1 MTIKALCH
9 HQSRNK
15 RNTSRQT
22 PIPEPHHRGIDPGI
36 DPIYRE
42 RRAPTRTGS
51 LVFHSALITAR
62 EGGAGTSSGEAV
74 RE

>member
-1 MTIKALCH
+1 M
-9 HQSRNK
+9 
-15 RNTSRQT
+15 NTSRQT
-22 PIPEPHHRGIDPGI
+22 LIPQPHRRGIDPGI
-36 DPIYRE
+36 DPIHRE